1 MADDMIELVGQD
13 GTIIPCRL
21 LEISE
26 FKGKQY
32 GVLIKLD
39 TKDPYVLEYL
49 ERDGESIFRNIED
62 EEEFE
67 DVVAMVRTLILYNR
81 ESG

>member
-1 MADDMIELVGQD
+1 MEDDIIELVGED

-26 FKGKQY
+26 FMGKEY
-32 GVLIKLD
+32 AVLIKLD
-39 TKDPYVLEYL
+39 TKDPCVLEYL

-62 EEEFE
+62 EEEFD

-81 ESG
+81 ESE